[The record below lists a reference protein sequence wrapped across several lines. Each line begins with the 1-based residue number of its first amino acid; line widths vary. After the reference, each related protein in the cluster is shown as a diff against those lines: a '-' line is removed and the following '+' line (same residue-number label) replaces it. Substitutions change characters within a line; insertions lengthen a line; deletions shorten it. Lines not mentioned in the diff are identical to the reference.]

1 MQLPPAQMANRD
13 GDAGMETML
22 WDINIIPNDLDNG
35 YLMLPPGVLHMSAL
49 GRFGRFTLF
58 SPRVSHSNTCRFF
71 VLCCVLGVWGFVA
84 LSCFCFLF
92 CKCF

>member
-1 MQLPPAQMANRD
+1 
-13 GDAGMETML
+13 
-22 WDINIIPNDLDNG
+22 
-35 YLMLPPGVLHMSAL
+35 MSAL

-58 SPRVSHSNTCRFF
+58 SPRVSHSKHLPVF

-92 CKCF
+92 CKCFRIPNSPRSLDLDDRQGLIASSAMQQKKKNVIGR